1 MLAEHQDVF
10 ADALYTDLGKNAT
23 ESHVMEIGF
32 LIKEIDHTLS
42 HLDRWT
48 RPSKVSVP
56 LVLAP
61 ARAWTVREPLGT
73 VLIISPWNY
82 PLNLAL
88 APLVGALAAGNC
100 VILKPSEVA
109 PATSAALAHW
119 LPRFLDPQAVAVVEG
134 GVPDTRRSFAA
145 TVRTWPPEKL
155 EPQMPTRSGSTSG
168 RVTA

>member
-134 GVPDTRRSFAA
+134 AYRTRAGRS
-145 TVRTWPPEKL
+145 PP
-155 EPQMPTRSGSTSG
+155 P
-168 RVTA
+168 